1 MDFKI
6 AEEKIALY
14 LFRVLDSCEMS
25 KMGSYIDTCSE
36 YKLKLREEGD
46 IVAESAYTVPQIDVP
61 RRPRQQLLSRIDAGH
76 VLDRSTED
84 IGFLTRVNTSVGS
97 EVRGPLGNWTGFDL
111 GDCHGPGRHLV

>member
-1 MDFKI
+1 M
-6 AEEKIALY
+6 
-14 LFRVLDSCEMS
+14 RCPGWVPN
-25 KMGSYIDTCSE
+25 IDTCSE

-84 IGFLTRVNTSVGS
+84 IGFLTRVIPQLDLRFLDPSGIGLASTSAIVMVLGS
-97 EVRGPLGNWTGFDL
+97 I
-111 GDCHGPGRHLV
+111 